1 MTVRELLGMSV
12 DVDVYD
18 DVTEELAI
26 AFCGPMELTEEGL
39 KKFGEALDYPVTFE
53 GRTNVYAIVSV
64 DDPDEKVW
72 KKKLRKARELFE
84 GMAGYCAADD
94 FDKWFRDL

>member
-39 KKFGEALDYPVTFE
+39 KKFGEVLDYPVTFE
-53 GRTNVYAIVSV
+53 GRSSVYAVVSV

-72 KKKLRKARELFE
+72 KKKLCKARELFE

-94 FDKWFRDL
+94 YDKWFRDL